1 MAAVATELEDEDEDG
16 TEAGCA
22 WLVRYSVTFHY
33 GKDGDCP
40 QGAEQSGWDG
50 MVRGQVTVSGN
61 LIPSSFMHIHKMMS
75 RTQTRRTHFYKLR
88 ITTSVRVGIKR
99 GEELRAGSWKG
110 AYHTGGSI
118 MRRIP
123 ASLAALHNVQPTQHD
138 AMHFG
143 FAFQL
148 GLLYNCYMFRIS
160 QSALFLSLPS
170 LSLSPFRR

>member
-1 MAAVATELEDEDEDG
+1 MRMELRLVALGWFVIRLHFIMAKMAT
-16 TEAGCA
+16 AP
-22 WLVRYSVTFHY
+22 R
-33 GKDGDCP
+33 
-40 QGAEQSGWDG
+40 EQSRDGMGWYG

-88 ITTSVRVGIKR
+88 ITTSVRVGIKGR
-99 GEELRAGSWKG
+99 ERTGIWQG

-148 GLLYNCYMFRIS
+148 GLLYNCNMFRIS

-170 LSLSPFRR
+170 LSLSSVNC